1 LCGENRRVFILL
13 TLKKYLNSALAEYID
28 VHFTNEE
35 AFMEEIG
42 HPHLEEHKKVHEQFK
57 ENFYSLQPLINSGD
71 DAAFRKAL
79 TDAFSWLLVHIGK
92 SDKRYAKFYKEK

>member
-71 DAAFRKAL
+71 
-79 TDAFSWLLVHIGK
+79 